1 VQIPVITS
9 VEIGRAV
16 NNPMK
21 KVWNHMNLIYP
32 ENQLIAQTEKGNT
45 EATLDLTKNG

>member
-1 VQIPVITS
+1 MGV
-9 VEIGRAV
+9 
-16 NNPMK
+16 
-21 KVWNHMNLIYP
+21 YP